1 MLRDPAFT
9 PGPRGPLSTLRHAAQ
24 ARDGPPASLP
34 DIDRNPPPWYA
45 ECDDVLVNYPPESDN
60 SRIPFG
66 AFRPSCA
73 RAGGAGVSGSGQE
86 EFCKKPEVNRS
97 IQSGCAASNVLLD
110 GPKRTATWPSTPPRR
125 MCLAQRHPC
134 WQGLNGRGC
143 GHSAQDGLPVIRD
156 ACPARSSSKTRP
168 SERCTHSVSS
178 CGSLERVLEAV
189 SAAGWCSAEA
199 SKGPLSRLWHA
210 AVT

>member
-1 MLRDPAFT
+1 MYGVSFILVKYFPPGSDP
-9 PGPRGPLSTLRHAAQ
+9 
-24 ARDGPPASLP
+24 
-34 DIDRNPPPWYA
+34 IDF
-45 ECDDVLVNYPPESDN
+45 C
-60 SRIPFG
+60 FG
-66 AFRPSCA
+66 SFRPSCA
-73 RAGGAGVSGSGQE
+73 RAGGAAVSGRRQE

-143 GHSAQDGLPVIRD
+143 GHSAQDGLQVIRD

-168 SERCTHSVSS
+168 SERCTHSVTVR
-178 CGSLERVLEAV
+178 LERVLEAV